1 MKIYISKY
9 RDHWVSPYT
18 ILNYMFFWT
27 DWSKCSRWKLSQT
40 LEDEAAV
47 SKGEKSRYVESPEW
61 VERWADRLEPISRAI
76 QWIGQRIYPRIE
88 YVKIDRW
95 DTWSMDHTLG
105 LIALPML
112 RQLQATKHGSP
123 LVDDEDVPEHLR
135 STAAP
140 AKENDWDTDGN
151 HHARWDWV
159 ISEMIFAFEH
169 RLDDS
174 WEEEFRSGEIDWIS
188 VPVDAD
194 GNEVPKGEHRY
205 YQMKDGPNHTYQCD
219 YEGMK
224 KVQERIDNGFRLFG
238 KYYQAL
244 WD

>member
-1 MKIYISKY
+1 MKVYISKY
-9 RDHWVSPYT
+9 RDHWISPYT
-18 ILNYMFFWT
+18 MLDYAFWWT

-40 LEDEAAV
+40 LEDEAAMLR
-47 SKGEKSRYVESPEW
+47 GEKSRYVERPEW
-61 VERWADRLEPISRAI
+61 TERWSDRLEPISRAI

-105 LIALPML
+105 AIALPML
-112 RQLQATKHGSP
+112 RQLKKTKHGSP
-123 LVDDEDVPEHLR
+123 MVDDEDVPEHLR

-140 AKENDWDTDGN
+140 PRENEYDIDAN
-151 HHARWDWV
+151 HHDRWDWV
-159 ISEMIFAFEH
+159 MSEMIFAFEH

-174 WEEEFRSGEIDWIS
+174 WEDQFRSGKIDWIS
-188 VPVDAD
+188 VPVDRD
-194 GNEVPKGEHRY
+194 GNEVPKGEHQY
-205 YQMKDGPNHTYQCD
+205 YKMKDGPNHTYQCD

-224 KVQERIDNGFRLFG
+224 VVQQRIDNGFRLFG